1 MPETIT
7 KKCRQCKK
15 KFTTDRPKTQL
26 CAACRRENSLS
37 ESRRKFEKAPPRLAP
52 LVKSA
57 LSYSAA
63 QRLDR
68 QQSEHDAN
76 LAARLY
82 ADCVP
87 SPVRVIRPGD
97 PEFEAVAQE
106 VTPIHRIVEHDYS
119 LYLSQYHYLENG
131 GFPVA

>member
-26 CAACRRENSLS
+26 CAACRKENSLS
-37 ESRRKFEKAPPRLAP
+37 ESRRKFEAPPTRLAP
-52 LVKSA
+52 LVKPESNRIT
-57 LSYSAA
+57 A

-68 QQSEHDAN
+68 QQFEHDAN

-97 PEFEAVAQE
+97 PDFESVAQE
-106 VTPIHRIVEHDYS
+106 VTPIQRIVEHDYS
-119 LYLSQYHYLENG
+119 LYLSQYHYLVNG